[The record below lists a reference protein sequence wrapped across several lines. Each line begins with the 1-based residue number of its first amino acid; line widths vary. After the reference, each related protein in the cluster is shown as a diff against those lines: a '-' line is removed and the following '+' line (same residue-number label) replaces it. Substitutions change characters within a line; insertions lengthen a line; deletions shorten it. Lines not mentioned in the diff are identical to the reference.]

1 MRIVLAGGHGQIARR
16 LSRLLS
22 ARGDEPVALVRN
34 PDHTADVSADGAVP
48 VVLDLE
54 RASAEELAAHLA
66 GADAVVFAAG
76 AGPGSGSARKDSM
89 DRGGAVLL
97 ADAAGLA
104 GVRRYVLVS
113 SMGVEDA
120 ATTQDETFAAYLR
133 AKAAAEDEVRSRALD
148 WTVLRPGGLTDE
160 PGTGRVRL
168 EPRVPRGTVPRD
180 DVAAVLVSLLDEA
193 STIGLVLELVAGDD
207 VIDAAV
213 QAAGRSEAGDGS
225 V

>member
-16 LSRLLS
+16 VSRLLS
-22 ARGDEPVALVRN
+22 ARGDEAVALVRN
-34 PDHTADVSADGAVP
+34 PDHTADVTADGAVP

-54 RASAEELAAHLA
+54 RASVEELAAHLT

-76 AGPGSGSARKDSM
+76 AGPGSGAARKDSM

-97 ADAAGLA
+97 ADAALLA

-113 SMGVEDA
+113 SMGVDEADGVED
-120 ATTQDETFAAYLR
+120 EGFAAYLR
-133 AKAAAEDEVRSRALD
+133 AKAAAEDEVRRRPLD
-148 WTVLRPGGLTDE
+148 WTVLRPGGLTDD

-168 EPRVPRGTVPRD
+168 EPRVGRGTVARD

-207 VIDAAV
+207 VVDAAV
-213 QAAGRSEAGDGS
+213 QAAGRSEPGDGS
-225 V
+225 L